1 MDSDRALWNE
11 IHKASEALRFLAS
24 ASNDAISRYRGVPSA
39 DSTASQELSRFADP
53 SVLKEAYNKG
63 VRSLVVACEYVLAL
77 DRTLSEP
84 NLSFSPWA
92 CLRHILES
100 CSMCIWMLDTSIEL
114 EERATRTLN
123 VQFEENKHERT
134 YLTYLRKNL
143 SLSRAS
149 APELTL
155 WIKKADER
163 ETRLRCQAQQLGIK
177 EKRNNRDRLLGFG
190 DGPESIT
197 DRIDATLKDTFFPY
211 SLLSPQA
218 HGDTWAILV
227 LSTETRS
234 VVPTDVVSNLSPL
247 HAISLISDS
256 LHLIAKALQNYYD
269 LYGYDIA
276 EYLTV
281 LGPAQEQVRQASRSI
296 LGSTNRAGYG
306 GDAIE
311 R

>member
-1 MDSDRALWNE
+1 MDSDRALWNK

-24 ASNDAISRYRGVPSA
+24 ASSDAINRFRGVPSA
-39 DSTASQELSRFADP
+39 GSTASQELSRFAAP
-53 SVLKEAYNKG
+53 SVLKEAYDKG
-63 VRSLVVACEYVLAL
+63 VRSLVVACDYVLAL

-84 NLSFSPWA
+84 ILSFSPWA

-114 EERATRTLN
+114 KERATRSLN

-134 YLTYLRKNL
+134 YLQKDLPR
-143 SLSRAS
+143 SRAS
-149 APELTL
+149 APELTPS
-155 WIKKADER
+155 IKKVEER
-163 ETRLRCQAQQLGIK
+163 ETRLRCQAQQLGIN
-177 EKRNNRDRLLGFG
+177 EKRNKRDRLLGFG

-197 DRIDATLKDTFFPY
+197 DRIDATLKDTLFHY

-227 LSTETRS
+227 LSTQTIS
-234 VVPTDVVSNLSPL
+234 FNPTHVVSDLSPL
-247 HAISLISDS
+247 YAISLISDA
-256 LHLIAKALQNYYD
+256 LHSIAKALQNYYD

-276 EYLTV
+276 EYLTM
-281 LGPAQEQVRQASRSI
+281 LGPAQEQVRQASISI
-296 LGSTNRAGYG
+296 LDPTNRAGYG